1 MRFLSHYLVLRDE
14 LSLLNSFLLQFLRF
28 FGLPKMLLFLLFFFH
43 LLLDLFENTLLLL
56 RDSCLLIALCLDFL
70 MLSLCRIKS
79 QELIEI
85 RLVTKLSQCLMVV
98 VLVRLMVV
106 VLVQMLVLMHCFRC

>member
-1 MRFLSHYLVLRDE
+1 
-14 LSLLNSFLLQFLRF
+14 
-28 FGLPKMLLFLLFFFH
+28 
-43 LLLDLFENTLLLL
+43 
-56 RDSCLLIALCLDFL
+56 